1 MGVLEVEP
9 HFLSQE
15 RVNCSPRY
23 MDAEFALV
31 ALEASDPTFGAALPH
46 LVQVLA
52 VGRDVYV
59 AIRPRVAELCCDK
72 GALSDISNPP
82 SVTSKMPNH
91 LGSAVFEVGKDG
103 RIKGQSDTWC
113 RNALTIL
120 EVDKDSQYRF
130 RTSIR
135 VSSFWIG
142 TGELFSFQLRIFLWI
157 WREILCVYLVLGIPW
172 LTG

>member
-1 MGVLEVEP
+1 M
-9 HFLSQE
+9 F
-15 RVNCSPRY
+15 
-23 MDAEFALV
+23 
-31 ALEASDPTFGAALPH
+31 AALH
-46 LVQVLA
+46 GRRGC
-52 VGRDVYV
+52 VGGVRGVGSNLRCRIAPPRPGFGGRGDVYV
-59 AIRPRVAELCCDK
+59 AIRPCVAELCCDK

-142 TGELFSFQLRIFLWI
+142 TGELFSFQLRIFQWI
-157 WREILCVYLVLGIPW
+157 WREILYVYLVSGIPW